1 MFSFGEQLSIILFEL
16 CVTVFDYSLQYWS
29 EPQGPQSAF
38 EVWIVCKPNFC
49 LIFIKIPIV
58 FVP

>member
-38 EVWIVCKPNFC
+38 EV
-49 LIFIKIPIV
+49 
-58 FVP
+58 